1 MTNVIKTVKRTIS
14 IKNVFLHSAPCYREL
29 IKQGSLCIRRAG
41 RHTVICCQTKRW
53 SYSKKADKRT
63 VDAENNINLRITDF
77 TAMTPPIQLDKTV
90 IILIYLYQ
98 HSKGVTDER

>member
-1 MTNVIKTVKRTIS
+1 MTNVIKTVKRTIG

-53 SYSKKADKRT
+53 SYSKKKLIRGQ
-63 VDAENNINLRITDF
+63 LMLKITL
-77 TAMTPPIQLDKTV
+77 T
-90 IILIYLYQ
+90 Y
-98 HSKGVTDER
+98 E

>member
-1 MTNVIKTVKRTIS
+1 MTNVIKTVKRTIG

-41 RHTVICCQTKRW
+41 RHTV
-53 SYSKKADKRT
+53 KRT

-77 TAMTPPIQLDKTV
+77 TAMTPPILLDKTV

-98 HSKGVTDER
+98 HSKGVADER

>member
-1 MTNVIKTVKRTIS
+1 MANVIKTVKRTIS
-14 IKNVFLHSAPCYREL
+14 IKNVFLHSAPRYREL

-41 RHTVICCQTKRW
+41 RHTVICCRPKDGVTA
-53 SYSKKADKRT
+53 KKADKRT

-77 TAMTPPIQLDKTV
+77 TAMTPPILLDKTV